1 MFKSLAFA
9 LERRLLR
16 SFDRVSTISSGM
28 VQRALDK
35 GVLPER
41 VRFFPNWSEVAR
53 FEGVSR
59 SESLLTRLGISPLDQ
74 VLLYAG
80 NMGEKQGLEFV
91 LQAAALLQHRPH
103 VVFLLVGEGAGK
115 ARMVQMADDMGLS
128 NVVFAPLQPY
138 EDLPALLASAD
149 VHLVVQKRGVA
160 DAVLPSKLTNILAAG
175 GNAVITADPGTTL
188 ARLCEDFP
196 GLAALVAPESA
207 DALLQGI
214 NQALSMPRPNPVAR
228 NYAREF
234 LDKDRILTRFV
245 DEVLTN

>member
-1 MFKSLAFA
+1 MFKKIALAV
-9 LERRLLR
+9 ERRLLN

-28 VQRALDK
+28 MQRALAK

-41 VRFFPNWSEVAR
+41 VRFFPNWSEVSR
-53 FEGVSR
+53 FQGVTR
-59 SESLLTRLGISPLDQ
+59 SASLLARLGVDPSAQ

-80 NMGEKQGLEFV
+80 NMGEKQGLEVV
-91 LQAAALLQHRPH
+91 LQAAVRLRELSDI
-103 VVFLLVGEGAGK
+103 VFLLVGEGAGK
-115 ARMVQMADDMGLS
+115 ARMVQMAKDIGLS

-160 DAVLPSKLTNILAAG
+160 DAVLPSKLTNILAVG
-175 GNAVITADPGTTL
+175 GNAVITADADTTL
-188 ARLCEDFP
+188 GKLCEDFP
-196 GLAALVAPESA
+196 GLAALVEPESA

-214 NQALSMPRPNPVAR
+214 NKALSMPKPNPVAR
-228 NYAREF
+228 DYAREF

-245 DEVLTN
+245 DEVLIN